1 MTSISSKYEQTS
13 SSLLKPNHTQS
24 KHEILEFESLVQKR
38 KDAHENGV
46 YEDNQ
51 DTKNYK
57 EHQTITLF
65 NDKLL
70 DYSSFSQEDDS
81 IPLIDN
87 NSYAVT
93 YPINNLLNVTE
104 INQVPV
110 TTVNIDELSS
120 NFNKIINNVCKA
132 INNSWQFTLTD
143 KLLDSNLYLNI
154 KKVSDTSLILS
165 CNVDNS
171 RIRTNLNELNDR
183 LIKKGWSV
191 VCDGQSSNY
200 RVELLNKEKY

>member
-24 KHEILEFESLVQKR
+24 NHEILEFESLVKKR

-46 YEDNQ
+46 YDDNK
-51 DTKNYK
+51 DTINYN

-65 NDKLL
+65 NDELL
-70 DYSSFSQEDDS
+70 DYSSFSQKDDS
-81 IPLIDN
+81 IPIIDN

-93 YPINNLLNVTE
+93 CPINNLLSITE
-104 INQVPV
+104 LNQAPV

-120 NFNKIINNVCKA
+120 NFEKIINSVNKT

-143 KLLDSNLYLNI
+143 KLLDSNLSVNI

-165 CNVDNS
+165 CNIDNS
-171 RIRTNLNELNDR
+171 RMRTNLNELNDR

-200 RVELLNKEKY
+200 RVELLNNKKY